1 MLLVEMRRCATVVMR
16 CAAGLLFFGVLFGG
30 VCRGDDVAVV
40 PLKATGIYDQGEK
53 AGWTVKVA
61 EGATAPT
68 GKFSFVLKKNNLEQI
83 KSGEFDLSSGSA
95 TIDTTLDEPGM
106 LYLDITPPPAE
117 DGSNKKHLIA
127 GAAIAPTKL
136 QPSTPRP
143 NDFDSFWD
151 AKIKWL
157 KEVPENA
164 KLTPGES
171 GKDDVDYATIQMD
184 HVNGTHVY
192 GQLAKPKKEGKFPA
206 LVIFQWASPPY
217 PLQKQWV
224 TEHAAKGWLTL
235 NIEPHDVLPD
245 QPRSYYD
252 ALPKEIKTY
261 QSIGNNDRDKSYFL
275 EMYLRDYRAVDY
287 IANRPDWDGK
297 TLVVMGTSMG
307 GQQSLCVAG
316 LHPKV
321 THVIVNEPAGCDTN
335 GPLHGRQSGYP
346 NFPSSSPKI
355 METALY
361 FDAVN
366 FAPHIKAPALVAMG
380 FVDTIAPPV
389 GIWTAF
395 DQIPGQKEAAP
406 MIESPHNNLATKA
419 QQMPYTNRSAEWLVT
434 LAGGGE
440 VHVNS
445 AVATGAVAPNTA
457 ANGAASGAAAN
468 SSAATSS
475 STASTE
481 PEKHF
486 DDHRNMMEQLG
497 VKTLRRGADPNNQST
512 FDEATA
518 NPYKDSMPDVLKM
531 KDGTPV
537 TRADQWPKRRAEI
550 AEDFEREIYGRIPD
564 NVPAVTWKVVE
575 TTTGESGGIPTITKK
590 LEGHVDNSAYPQL
603 TVNIDANFTVPAE
616 AKNPVPMMLVF
627 GFGGNRSGPPR
638 AMPQPMGKPWTQQA
652 IEKGWGYGTIVPTSF
667 QPDNNKMTTGIIG
680 LTNKGEPRKPDQ
692 WGDLRAWQWGVS
704 RLIDYFEANP
714 DSMVDAKKIGIE
726 GLSRY
731 GKAAIVTEAFEPRI
745 AVGLIGSSG
754 EGGVKLHRHI
764 FGEAVENLTGG
775 EYNWMA
781 GNFIKYGASD
791 PPKTAADLPV
801 DVRAAAVLYQ
811 LRRSGKGRREVGGLA
826 RQLYG
831 GRVGVAGV

>member
-1 MLLVEMRRCATVVMR
+1 MGFCSVRLNHGGVMLSVKKRRCTSVMLR
-16 CAAGLLFFGVLFGG
+16 CAAVGLLLLGVLSGG
-30 VCRGDDVAVV
+30 VCRGGDVAVV
-40 PLKATGIYDQGEK
+40 PLKATGIYELGEK
-53 AGWTVKVA
+53 AGWTIKVA
-61 EGATAPT
+61 EGAAAPT
-68 GKFSFVLKKNNLEQI
+68 GKYSFVIRKNNLEQI

-95 TIDTTLDEPGM
+95 TIDATLDEPAM

-117 DGSNKKHLIA
+117 DGSNKKHLVA

-136 QPSTPRP
+136 APSTPRP
-143 NDFDSFWD
+143 DDFDSFWD

-164 KLTPGES
+164 VLAPGES
-171 GKDDVDYATIQMD
+171 GKEDVDYATIQMD

-192 GQLAKPKKEGKFPA
+192 GQMAKPKKEGKFPA

-217 PLQKQWV
+217 ALQKQWV
-224 TEHAAKGWLTL
+224 TDHAAKGWLTL
-235 NIEPHDVLPD
+235 NIEPHDVLPN
-245 QPRSYYD
+245 QPRKYYD
-252 ALPKEIKTY
+252 ALPKEIKNY

-287 IANRPDWDGK
+287 IASRPEWDGK

-321 THVIVNEPAGCDTN
+321 THVIVDEPAGCDTN

-361 FDAVN
+361 FDAIN

-380 FVDTIAPPV
+380 FVDTIAPPA

-395 DQIPGQKEAAP
+395 NQIPGPKEAAP
-406 MIESPHNNLATKA
+406 MIDSPHNNLATKA
-419 QQMPYTNRSAEWLVT
+419 QQMPYTNRSAEWLDT
-434 LAGGGE
+434 LASGGE
-440 VHVNS
+440 VHVNNVARDWCAAASS
-445 AVATGAVAPNTA
+445 ALEPRGAVRQR
-457 ANGAASGAAAN
+457 
-468 SSAATSS
+468 ATPRQH
-475 STASTE
+475 E

-537 TRADQWPKRRAEI
+537 TRADQWPARRAEI
-550 AEDFEREIYGRIPD
+550 AEDFAREVYGRIPD

-603 TVNIDANFTVPAE
+603 TVNIDASFTVPAD
-616 AKNPVPMMLVF
+616 AKSPVPMMLVF
-627 GFGGNRSGPPR
+627 GFGGNRRGPPR
-638 AMPQPMGKPWTQQA
+638 AMAPPMGKPWTQQA

-667 QPDNNKMTTGIIG
+667 QPDNNKLTTGIIG
-680 LTNKGEPRKPDQ
+680 LTNKGEPR
-692 WGDLRAWQWGVS
+692 S
-704 RLIDYFEANP
+704 RI
-714 DSMVDAKKIGIE
+714 
-726 GLSRY
+726 
-731 GKAAIVTEAFEPRI
+731 
-745 AVGLIGSSG
+745 SG
-754 EGGVKLHRHI
+754 
-764 FGEAVENLTGG
+764 A
-775 EYNWMA
+775 
-781 GNFIKYGASD
+781 
-791 PPKTAADLPV
+791 TA
-801 DVRAAAVLYQ
+801 
-811 LRRSGKGRREVGGLA
+811 GLA
-826 RQLYG
+826 MGREPADRLFRSEPGFDG
-831 GRVGVAGV
+831 GCEKGGH